1 MLITGEGWE
10 KYAEYDDDG
19 KLIGLKSNAPKKA
32 FRKCVHELCVDFD
45 WRDSEL
51 NNFESLEDEPP
62 NDGTAE
68 IFRSCQTKLSDFI
81 DLLKR
86 LNADPDILEKYIHK
100 YEERQK
106 NLLKYENKCK

>member
-10 KYAEYDDDG
+10 KYAEKDDAG
-19 KLIGLKSNAPKKA
+19 KLIGLKSTAPKTA
-32 FRKCVHELCVDFD
+32 FRACVDEMCTDFD
-45 WRDSEL
+45 WTDSEL
-51 NNFESLEDEPP
+51 ENFEFVLDIPRNERTIQMLRE
-62 NDGTAE
+62 
-68 IFRSCQTKLSDFI
+68 CQTKLSDFI

-86 LNADPDILEKYIHK
+86 LKADSDILEKYIHK